1 MTSGEE
7 SSRVG
12 KRETKRLRVSR
23 RVLRGF
29 APERFKFLRIDAGLS
44 RGELGRIAD
53 VSEGAIRAWEVG
65 EAVPQV
71 DTLDRVM
78 TALGRPIGEV
88 VQVRADDRYLADL
101 RVLAGLTQPQLAQR
115 AGCSTAQLAAVE
127 RAHRPLKE
135 PLLTNIAAALGVD
148 KSVVDAAYT
157 RTRRRPPTPR
167 LMP

>member
-1 MTSGEE
+1 M
-7 SSRVG
+7 
-12 KRETKRLRVSR
+12 SR

-29 APERFKFLRIDAGLS
+29 APEHFKSLRIDAGLS

-78 TALGRPIGEV
+78 TALGRPISEV

-135 PLLTNIAAALGVD
+135 PLLTNIAAALGTD

-167 LMP
+167 PMP